1 MLARLLGFMLGNRGG
16 LAPKIDS
23 TQVRNACLLLKGP
36 KCCVSRTLEGSPRYR
51 SGSCAICTG
60 PSSLYKAP
68 IKNTLKVGKPT
79 SQKYSCVHMYRIS
92 PLKEDN
98 LSKEKWLV
106 HLLRTV

>member
-1 MLARLLGFMLGNRGG
+1 MLARLLGFTLGNRGG

-60 PSSLYKAP
+60 PSSNYYYKF
-68 IKNTLKVGKPT
+68 
-79 SQKYSCVHMYRIS
+79 M
-92 PLKEDN
+92 E
-98 LSKEKWLV
+98 
-106 HLLRTV
+106 